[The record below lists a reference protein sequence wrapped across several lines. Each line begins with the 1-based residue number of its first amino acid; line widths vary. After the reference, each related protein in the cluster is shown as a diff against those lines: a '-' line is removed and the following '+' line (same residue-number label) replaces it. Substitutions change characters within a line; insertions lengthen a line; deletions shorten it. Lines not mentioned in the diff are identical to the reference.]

1 MTSSHIT
8 ATALDAAL
16 PTVVIGGAGTI
27 GATICQEAAL
37 RGSSVWVADLEGSSK
52 VAKSLPGRGH
62 HAVVTDV
69 TDQRSVES
77 LIESYWPSVEAAGG
91 LVYAP
96 GVNETG
102 NISQLQS
109 TAFDK
114 LMAVNLQGAFLVAAA
129 IERHLQQSPR
139 ALSMVFLSSV
149 AGIRG
154 EGGGA
159 LYCASKFG
167 LIGFVQSFAA
177 EVAQFGC
184 RVNAVCP
191 GNVDSPM
198 LRGLA
203 AAFARRNTISVAV
216 QMKRL
221 ADGSAFRRLINPRE
235 VANVCLWLLSPEASG
250 ISGQSIVVDGPYP
263 LP

>member
-1 MTSSHIT
+1 MTSSYPT
-8 ATALDAAL
+8 TALDVAL

-27 GATICQEAAL
+27 GATICEEAAL
-37 RGSSVWVADLEGSSK
+37 RGSRVWVADVEGSSK
-52 VAKSLPGRGH
+52 VAESLPGTGH

-109 TAFDK
+109 SAFDK
-114 LMAVNLQGAFLVAAA
+114 LMAVNLQGAFLVAGA
-129 IERHLQQSPR
+129 IERRLQQSPR
-139 ALSMVFLSSV
+139 ALSMVFLASV

-198 LRGLA
+198 LRKLA
-203 AAFARRNTISVAV
+203 ASFARRNTISVPA

-221 ADGSAFRRLINPRE
+221 ADGSAFRRLITPRE
-235 VANVCLWLLSPEASG
+235 VANVCLWLLSRQASG
-250 ISGQSIVVDGPYP
+250 ISGQSIVVDGPFP